1 MILLHITDI
10 VLQYVRLRLR
20 FKILHFTI
28 ALSILRTISSPMSS
42 SHCKTSLLTLAPL
55 TLSPSL
61 KTYILQLEDLQ
72 GKAGVCCHRKKS
84 ARMATRFTAPSF
96 PGMLVWH
103 GKEAGRFQANHK
115 LLPIIWSTGG
125 CDWVGVCGPTGSLS
139 SLEPSGRCFHHR
151 RQLARH
157 QSVPPS
163 SCTPAPPH
171 LLSDTRSRTSTCN
184 AFTCN
189 TSTCT
194 SYTSPVLLSQ
204 RQSPAC
210 KTSQFTFT
218 SF

>member
-1 MILLHITDI
+1 
-10 VLQYVRLRLR
+10 
-20 FKILHFTI
+20 
-28 ALSILRTISSPMSS
+28 MSS

-55 TLSPSL
+55 TLSPSM

-72 GKAGVCCHRKKS
+72 GKAGLCCHRKKLSS
-84 ARMATRFTAPSF
+84 AQRITVPSF
-96 PGMLVWH
+96 PASMPSWH
-103 GKEAGRFQANHK
+103 GRARNVNNLR
-115 LLPIIWSTGG
+115 LLPIISLAGG

-171 LLSDTRSRTSTCN
+171 LLSDTRTS
-184 AFTCN
+184 TCN

-194 SYTSPVLLSQ
+194 SYCLTHFSCSPLTETITCLQNIPIQLYLLLKKS
-204 RQSPAC
+204 
-210 KTSQFTFT
+210 KTRLTPHEILKRYILGGICESRIQ
-218 SF
+218 